1 MTSQNNMSI
10 FSTAFSDIPP
20 ESPYKSPSSL
30 AGKNR
35 EQNYPFLSTSSL
47 PPTPPMSQL
56 NTPVYSPKTHTYEA
70 SSSKAR
76 PRPTGVR
83 QASPP
88 KYTSSGGRLV
98 DVNFIA
104 AAKLIDKAQSNVE
117 SARLEN
123 LQKANSISELTDL
136 LNKSLERQTL
146 LESRLKQM
154 NMKLLEAYD
163 MKNAS
168 TLEKSQAV
176 HDCRVAKSHAIEYM
190 KRKEEA
196 ERFVSET
203 LSHKNLVTAQLGKS
217 RKDLSIEKQKNAK
230 MAQEVID
237 LEIKIRALTKWG
249 DMLESSK
256 TIAEQERDKSVKI
269 KDDVEL
275 NAAKGRT
282 KVAMK
287 MQEMGER
294 LVGLEKENETLR
306 RRLME
311 VTD

>member
-1 MTSQNNMSI
+1 
-10 FSTAFSDIPP
+10 
-20 ESPYKSPSSL
+20 
-30 AGKNR
+30 
-35 EQNYPFLSTSSL
+35 
-47 PPTPPMSQL
+47 MSQL
-56 NTPVYSPKTHTYEA
+56 NTSVYSPKTHTYVA

-83 QASPP
+83 QASPS

-104 AAKLIDKAQSNVE
+104 AAKLIDEAQSNVE
-117 SARLEN
+117 SARFEN

-190 KRKEEA
+190 KRKQEA

-217 RKDLSIEKQKNAK
+217 QKDLSIEKQKNAK

-269 KDDVEL
+269 KDDVEF

-282 KVAMK
+282 KVATK

>member
-1 MTSQNNMSI
+1 
-10 FSTAFSDIPP
+10 
-20 ESPYKSPSSL
+20 
-30 AGKNR
+30 
-35 EQNYPFLSTSSL
+35 
-47 PPTPPMSQL
+47 
-56 NTPVYSPKTHTYEA
+56 
-70 SSSKAR
+70 
-76 PRPTGVR
+76 
-83 QASPP
+83 
-88 KYTSSGGRLV
+88 
-98 DVNFIA
+98 
-104 AAKLIDKAQSNVE
+104 
-117 SARLEN
+117 
-123 LQKANSISELTDL
+123 
-136 LNKSLERQTL
+136 
-146 LESRLKQM
+146 
-154 NMKLLEAYD
+154 
-163 MKNAS
+163 
-168 TLEKSQAV
+168 
-176 HDCRVAKSHAIEYM
+176 M
-190 KRKEEA
+190 KRKQEA

-217 RKDLSIEKQKNAK
+217 QKDLSIEKQKNAK

-269 KDDVEL
+269 KDDVEF

-282 KVAMK
+282 KVATK